1 MKKLFAL
8 LSLLLALIAFSRIA
22 QAQNPCSPDDLLTNP
37 DLVFAER
44 TIDNCGQGSMPALIE
59 ASLSR
64 LEGDITPAERALAKT
79 VLALAYARN
88 RSFFEAR
95 LTIQEALA
103 DWRTAQDATKEPF
116 VLFFAGEIF
125 EAAGQN
131 GDTWYGSA
139 LQIAERQR
147 NTFIAGRV
155 RLLYGKRE
163 WQANKAA
170 AALGILQASLPLLL
184 ANPTIAT
191 PEIIENL
198 NLLSQVQNKLEKYE
212 VSRVY
217 RSQAQWLGQN
227 PNWYIEAVGTTVESA
242 CPYETLVNEV
252 DILAVEHALP
262 SCTRENATFTA
273 EILDAIAS
281 TNDPA
286 ERARLQTLAG
296 LLYYAAS
303 DFYNATVNHER
314 ALLKYREVSD
324 RTGEGWTL
332 FYMARAYYGR
342 QQPGN
347 ALTYLGQSLRIA
359 REQNDVFQVGR
370 NNLLNARYELSVNN
384 DNNKAALLLEEGLL
398 ALQGAGERA
407 KPEQIATLELLN
419 QVYTTLGNPEKAG
432 NYLRLAKSLKGES
445 VTADSNSSFVNVPGC
460 VLTNLVNQFDVVF
473 VERQLAQCGA
483 TTPGLMLTGKV
494 MRYTSTDPRTAA
506 LGQLYYGIG
515 QFYQGDYVATFA
527 ELDDAILLLRQ
538 VGDPNLTATA
548 YYYYAMNA
556 FHSDRPANR
565 VNEPFHSPL
574 VASSGPRNNSQAATY
589 FEEARKLW
597 ARINDNF
604 NLGRVAMQVGI
615 WESRKGN
622 YTGAVRILDAEALA
636 NLQASPVYS
645 INEQREV
652 LTELVYIYRQHLQQP
667 VREQEFTQ
675 QLATLGQQRVVAA
688 TPTPAESAA
697 TTEETVAA
705 PQTDAAAAAEAV
717 CNISAIVS
725 QEDLVVAERQLA
737 VCPSQWED
745 LLFQVT
751 SKREQ
756 ATDSLQ
762 IAFYQNFLGIIH
774 YYMGNYPAAV
784 TEHNRAMFRYREAG
798 EAVNEARSTFYSG
811 RSYLAQNKMADAN
824 TFLSQAQRIA
834 RNADDPRVLA
844 ELGLLYG
851 ERAYL
856 ANDVD
861 EALKQYLIAIENLEK
876 LNDAE
881 KLIPAI
887 LFVAQ
892 IQDERS
898 NFEAAVEQYNR
909 AATLA
914 EELGDSTNFVR
925 AKVSLARWHK
935 YFGRYAE
942 AEAEANAALEAANTP
957 VARVLAQL
965 ELADVARLRED
976 YTAADNVLALNPV
989 DYDCVTGDLIRLYK
1003 GYYYISTGSSAN
1015 ALQQFRPFFAEST
1028 CPQRSGLTIAHA
1040 RAGIAEAQLLR
1051 RQSDQF
1057 VLDAI
1062 NAALRDY
1069 DALNYPR
1076 GYMSARIQLATL
1088 YFFQRNY
1095 TEAERWLST
1104 AQRKSVEVNDLK
1116 ARSDIE
1122 MLRVEMDIERGLYNN
1137 ALQKLETAS
1146 DLYNQLA
1153 FVPGLSSTVEQRLRI
1168 FLDQARYEEA
1178 TDVIEFAKEN
1188 YANISISFDSRIAYY
1203 EGRYQQQIGQT
1214 ELAIT
1219 YYDQALNGFNS
1230 ANEVLSAVD
1239 VQLQK
1244 ARILLQRGQY
1254 GQVETLL
1261 NQLRVIATNEEN
1273 DFYLGQIDEVAG
1285 DNLVASWAANANRT
1299 SSDEVVNRARA
1310 TYERSLASYTKV
1322 QNVAGQARV
1331 NNSLAELELQRI
1343 ETSFYEEKR
1352 YRGSSE
1358 PAQRALGLF
1367 RIIGNSLGASDA
1379 LYNIGRFFF
1388 LTGDYTNAE
1397 AYFGNAL
1404 REVGNNDPLRRS
1416 RILTYLGLTYEG
1428 KHLARGLGFGAPS
1441 NDLFVAVNY
1450 YTQATELLSFAY
1462 AEISDEDTQR
1472 RFGTRDEAL
1481 VPYNRL
1487 LRIYA
1492 IYTMQDRT
1500 ADATRALFFAEQSRA
1515 RSYLTQ
1521 LQGVNIDLGNSEESQ
1536 TLEEWRTLRDEVIN
1550 LNKVLQEVNARS
1562 GDNAE
1567 TQTISADISAKL
1579 ARMQELEQ
1587 QLDLSSL
1594 QQFVGINVTDLP
1606 KLQAAL
1612 PENTAMV
1619 SYYLLPAEKS
1629 ALGDEAARLLILI
1642 ISRDSIEKFG
1652 QRIPDFQQDIIN
1664 QLNAFF
1670 SRYDDQA
1677 SNRLYR
1683 NIVAP
1688 IADSLARY
1696 ENLIIVPHNVL
1707 NYIPFEALLDNNRE
1721 PLVTRYNISYVPS
1734 ATVYTLLRDTV
1745 KPADPE
1751 GIVLGLGYSGLAQ
1764 NLPPLTY
1771 YVDELYSIVN
1781 TVPTAIIYEE
1791 DDAVEERL
1799 TNLSDVE
1806 VIHFAAHGV
1815 FDSANPLMSY
1825 VALAP
1830 NGSSD
1835 GLLRVSEIY
1844 QLSLKDQNP
1853 LITLSACELA
1863 VSQVNPGDELE
1874 GMTRAFL
1881 LTGARGVIAS
1891 LWRVDDFVTSE
1902 LMQVFYQ
1909 SRASGMTNSQA
1920 LAEAKRYIR
1929 DLYGSPDLW
1938 AGFVL
1943 VGLES

>member
-1 MKKLFAL
+1 M
-8 LSLLLALIAFSRIA
+8 
-22 QAQNPCSPDDLLTNP
+22 
-37 DLVFAER
+37 
-44 TIDNCGQGSMPALIE
+44 
-59 ASLSR
+59 
-64 LEGDITPAERALAKT
+64 
-79 VLALAYARN
+79 
-88 RSFFEAR
+88 
-95 LTIQEALA
+95 
-103 DWRTAQDATKEPF
+103 
-116 VLFFAGEIF
+116 
-125 EAAGQN
+125 
-131 GDTWYGSA
+131 
-139 LQIAERQR
+139 
-147 NTFIAGRV
+147 
-155 RLLYGKRE
+155 
-163 WQANKAA
+163 
-170 AALGILQASLPLLL
+170 
-184 ANPTIAT
+184 
-191 PEIIENL
+191 
-198 NLLSQVQNKLEKYE
+198 
-212 VSRVY
+212 
-217 RSQAQWLGQN
+217 
-227 PNWYIEAVGTTVESA
+227 
-242 CPYETLVNEV
+242 
-252 DILAVEHALP
+252 
-262 SCTRENATFTA
+262 
-273 EILDAIAS
+273 
-281 TNDPA
+281 
-286 ERARLQTLAG
+286 
-296 LLYYAAS
+296 
-303 DFYNATVNHER
+303 
-314 ALLKYREVSD
+314 
-324 RTGEGWTL
+324 
-332 FYMARAYYGR
+332 
-342 QQPGN
+342 
-347 ALTYLGQSLRIA
+347 
-359 REQNDVFQVGR
+359 
-370 NNLLNARYELSVNN
+370 
-384 DNNKAALLLEEGLL
+384 
-398 ALQGAGERA
+398 
-407 KPEQIATLELLN
+407 
-419 QVYTTLGNPEKAG
+419 
-432 NYLRLAKSLKGES
+432 
-445 VTADSNSSFVNVPGC
+445 
-460 VLTNLVNQFDVVF
+460 
-473 VERQLAQCGA
+473 
-483 TTPGLMLTGKV
+483 
-494 MRYTSTDPRTAA
+494 
-506 LGQLYYGIG
+506 
-515 QFYQGDYVATFA
+515 
-527 ELDDAILLLRQ
+527 
-538 VGDPNLTATA
+538 
-548 YYYYAMNA
+548 
-556 FHSDRPANR
+556 
-565 VNEPFHSPL
+565 
-574 VASSGPRNNSQAATY
+574 
-589 FEEARKLW
+589 
-597 ARINDNF
+597 
-604 NLGRVAMQVGI
+604 
-615 WESRKGN
+615 
-622 YTGAVRILDAEALA
+622 
-636 NLQASPVYS
+636 
-645 INEQREV
+645 
-652 LTELVYIYRQHLQQP
+652 
-667 VREQEFTQ
+667 
-675 QLATLGQQRVVAA
+675 
-688 TPTPAESAA
+688 
-697 TTEETVAA
+697 
-705 PQTDAAAAAEAV
+705 
-717 CNISAIVS
+717 
-725 QEDLVVAERQLA
+725 
-737 VCPSQWED
+737 
-745 LLFQVT
+745 
-751 SKREQ
+751 
-756 ATDSLQ
+756 
-762 IAFYQNFLGIIH
+762 
-774 YYMGNYPAAV
+774 
-784 TEHNRAMFRYREAG
+784 
-798 EAVNEARSTFYSG
+798 
-811 RSYLAQNKMADAN
+811 
-824 TFLSQAQRIA
+824 
-834 RNADDPRVLA
+834 
-844 ELGLLYG
+844 
-851 ERAYL
+851 
-856 ANDVD
+856 
-861 EALKQYLIAIENLEK
+861 
-876 LNDAE
+876 
-881 KLIPAI
+881 
-887 LFVAQ
+887 
-892 IQDERS
+892 
-898 NFEAAVEQYNR
+898 
-909 AATLA
+909 
-914 EELGDSTNFVR
+914 
-925 AKVSLARWHK
+925 
-935 YFGRYAE
+935 
-942 AEAEANAALEAANTP
+942 
-957 VARVLAQL
+957 
-965 ELADVARLRED
+965 
-976 YTAADNVLALNPV
+976 
-989 DYDCVTGDLIRLYK
+989 
-1003 GYYYISTGSSAN
+1003 
-1015 ALQQFRPFFAEST
+1015 
-1028 CPQRSGLTIAHA
+1028 
-1040 RAGIAEAQLLR
+1040 
-1051 RQSDQF
+1051 
-1057 VLDAI
+1057 
-1062 NAALRDY
+1062 
-1069 DALNYPR
+1069 
-1076 GYMSARIQLATL
+1076 
-1088 YFFQRNY
+1088 
-1095 TEAERWLST
+1095 
-1104 AQRKSVEVNDLK
+1104 
-1116 ARSDIE
+1116 
-1122 MLRVEMDIERGLYNN
+1122 
-1137 ALQKLETAS
+1137 
-1146 DLYNQLA
+1146 
-1153 FVPGLSSTVEQRLRI
+1153 
-1168 FLDQARYEEA
+1168 
-1178 TDVIEFAKEN
+1178 
-1188 YANISISFDSRIAYY
+1188 
-1203 EGRYQQQIGQT
+1203 
-1214 ELAIT
+1214 
-1219 YYDQALNGFNS
+1219 
-1230 ANEVLSAVD
+1230 
-1239 VQLQK
+1239 QLQK